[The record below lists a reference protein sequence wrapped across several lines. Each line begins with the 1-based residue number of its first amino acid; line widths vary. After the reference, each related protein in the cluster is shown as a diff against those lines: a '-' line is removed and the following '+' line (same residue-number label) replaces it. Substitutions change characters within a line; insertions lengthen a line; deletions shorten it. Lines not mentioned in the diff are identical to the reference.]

1 MRNPSSLPS
10 LSRDYVFDT
19 ISRNVIHVLEQ
30 DQDPVFLR
38 KHNAPRVWSTDHT

>member
-1 MRNPSSLPS
+1 MRNPASLPS

-30 DQDPVFLR
+30 DQDPVLHR
-38 KHNAPRVWSTDHT
+38 KTGAPKVWSTP